1 MKKSIEKKSE
11 QNKTSRDRSLFE
23 TDTTYNAV
31 VAIGKLAMWS
41 WINREEKLR
50 RSWRTKFDE
59 DEATDV
65 VQE

>member
-41 WINREEKLR
+41 
-50 RSWRTKFDE
+50 
-59 DEATDV
+59 
-65 VQE
+65 